1 LLVKVTSVV
10 GFAAMVFAAAG
21 LLMIHSLFGRSP
33 WAIAIQAGAIALMI
47 WARVTFGLR
56 SFHAAAN
63 PTAGRLVT
71 SGPYRFLRH
80 PIYASIIFFVWAG
93 ALDHFSAPSV
103 VFALIATAGGI
114 IRMFCEERLLLQ
126 DYPEYRVYMGRTK
139 RLLPCLW

>member
-1 LLVKVTSVV
+1 MKVASVV

-21 LLMIHSLFGRSP
+21 LIIIHSLFGRSP

-63 PTAGRLVT
+63 PTAGGLIT

-80 PIYASIIFFVWAG
+80 PIYASITFFVWAG
-93 ALDHFSAPSV
+93 ALDHLSPVSMM
-103 VFALIATAGGI
+103 FALIATAGVI
-114 IRMFCEERLLLQ
+114 IRISCEERLLLHN
-126 DYPEYRVYMGRTK
+126 YPEYRVYMGRTK
-139 RLLPCLW
+139 RLFPGLW